1 MNTVIH
7 NNVKVTLNGIC
18 KGEGKVMS
26 NYDVKITP
34 VKEAGSGNINPKYNC
49 PICLSMGCKH
59 RVLRNY
65 PSCAICGIQLNWE

>member
-1 MNTVIH
+1 MNISKYS
-7 NNVKVTLNGIC
+7 NVNLKLSGIC
-18 KGEGKVMS
+18 KGEGKIMS

-34 VKEAGSGNINPKYNC
+34 IKEPGYAVNPKYNC
-49 PICLSMGCKH
+49 PICLAMGCKH